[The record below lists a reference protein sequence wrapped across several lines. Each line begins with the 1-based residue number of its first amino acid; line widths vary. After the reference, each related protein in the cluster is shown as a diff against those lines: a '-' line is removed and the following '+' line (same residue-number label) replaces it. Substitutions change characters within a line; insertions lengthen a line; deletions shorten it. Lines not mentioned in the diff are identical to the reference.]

1 MPPVVICV
9 RNVTR
14 DTVLC
19 SRAMLARTVRDRSR
33 GLLGREQL
41 GPDEGMLFDGDAV
54 IPVMWI
60 HTLFMRFPIDIVF
73 LGRRDTVIKIQ
84 PSLKPWRLSAIVPGA
99 YKALELSEGAVTRT
113 GTAVGDLIAMALE

>member
-1 MPPVVICV
+1 M
-9 RNVTR
+9 R
-14 DTVLC
+14 
-19 SRAMLARTVRDRSR
+19 
-33 GLLGREQL
+33 
-41 GPDEGMLFDGDAV
+41 GMLFDGEV
-54 IPVMWI
+54 LIPVMWI